1 MHLKIYTILLFLCIA
16 STGLKAQ
23 ESKTLWDNRL
33 KMFVYEYVEKKPI
46 FPGGETAL
54 AKYLNNIKYPKG
66 QDSLQSKL
74 QLSFVVDTA
83 GNILDKCIV
92 NKDEQAYSLL
102 DKEGIR
108 VLNGMP
114 KWTPGMQNGKKVAVR
129 FYLPITICLLQME

>member
-1 MHLKIYTILLFLCIA
+1 
-16 STGLKAQ
+16 
-23 ESKTLWDNRL
+23 
-33 KMFVYEYVEKKPI
+33 MFVYEYVEKPPAY
-46 FPGGETAL
+46 PGGEMAL

-66 QDSLQSKL
+66 QDDLQSNI

-83 GNILDKCIV
+83 GNILDKRIV

-114 KWTPGMQNGKKVAVR
+114 KWIPGEQNGKKVAVR
-129 FYLPITICLLQME
+129 YYLPVRICLTME